1 MKYTGP
7 KAKRCR
13 RQNMNLYGANKY
25 DKVLQHKPYGPGKGP
40 RARLG
45 RQSEYGKQLREKQR
59 ARDIYGLSER
69 QFKRLYEEAGR
80 SSGKTGDTLKIL
92 LEQRLD
98 NVVYRAGFALTRLQA
113 RQFAGHGLFLID
125 GVRVTSPSYRV
136 RPGQTIKLRPQNTD
150 SAIFQSIAGAH
161 EKYLPPSWL
170 KTDSSLKAVQVVS
183 LPSPDDAEQSV
194 DMRQVIEFYSR
205 V

>member
-1 MKYTGP
+1 MFSY
-7 KAKRCR
+7 
-13 RQNMNLYGANKY
+13 KY
-25 DKVLQHKPYGPGKGP
+25 DKVLQKKPYGPGKGP
-40 RARLG
+40 RGRMG
-45 RQSEYGKQLREKQR
+45 RQSEYGKQLKEKQR

-69 QFKRLYEEAGR
+69 QFRRLYEEASR
-80 SSGKTGDTLKIL
+80 SSGQTGDTLKMF

-98 NVVYRAGFALTRLQA
+98 NIIYRAGFALTRLQA

-136 RPGQTIKLRPQNTD
+136 QPGQTIALRPRNAD
-150 SAIFQSIAGAH
+150 SGVFQSIFHEH

-170 KTDSSLKAVQVVS
+170 KIDSSLKAMQVVA
-183 LPSPDDAEQSV
+183 LPSPGEAEQAV

-205 V
+205 A